1 MIMND
6 AFVRYV
12 LWLKTNEWV
21 WQSVILILKFLSALH
36 DVQTH
41 WSAIVFDGSYN
52 DAKQQS
58 ADFATYKET
67 TKHEWVTEKQDIA
80 TLFGNIQ
87 TKLRTYGLREY
98 SPPSN
103 LAQENVDNAWN
114 ALLESEAKRSRNI
127 NAQIRESAI

>member
-1 MIMND
+1 M
-6 AFVRYV
+6 VV
-12 LWLKTNEWV
+12 LI
-21 WQSVILILKFLSALH
+21 SKFLSALH
-36 DVQTH
+36 DVQTR

-58 ADFATYKET
+58 ADFATYKKT

-98 SPPSN
+98 APPSGS
-103 LAQENVDNAWN
+103 APEDVDNAWKT
-114 ALLESEAKRSRNI
+114 LLESEAKRSRNI
-127 NAQIRESAI
+127 NAQIRESDIEGSFPGYLLTRF